1 MISNFRSTG
10 LKLLPATAS
19 SGYEE
24 GLNSGS
30 SFILIV
36 KRAFAPVVFTLL
48 TERI

>member
-1 MISNFRSTG
+1 MILKLRAKE

-19 SGYEE
+19 SGYSE

-48 TERI
+48 TKRI